1 MNLSNIAKE
10 ADIRYFPFVPN
21 RIEKNIKDM
30 VVEIQHIFFSRE
42 IFEQTLKLSNKT
54 ITMYVYKQD
63 VGIYADGEVKNTDKK
78 YIEDD
83 YVKIFYETK
92 ADKILDLYHVVTG
105 KSIAVQAEVVKSA
118 VESNS
123 EGLIKPQV
131 YVYDIFNIDT
141 QKYLLPEER
150 KEVLH
155 VLITLG
161 LKVLPTPVITLAPLN
176 TLSIPAII
184 TQVKDRIA
192 SLGTGEGVV
201 FKSTTTETR
210 FDVIPSE

>member
-1 MNLSNIAKE
+1 MNLSNTAKE

-30 VVEIQHIFFSRE
+30 VVEIQHMFFSRE

-141 QKYLLPEER
+141 QKYLLPKER

-161 LKVLPTPVITLAPLN
+161 LKVLPIPVITLAPLN

-184 TQVKDRIA
+184 VQVKDRIA
-192 SLGTGEGVV
+192 SLGTGEGAV

>member
-1 MNLSNIAKE
+1 MNLSNTAKE

-30 VVEIQHIFFSRE
+30 VIEIQHMFFSRE
-42 IFEQTLKLSNKT
+42 IFEQTLKLSNNT
-54 ITMYVYKQD
+54 ITMYVYKQG
-63 VGIYADGEVKNTDKK
+63 VGIYANGEVKNTDKK
-78 YIEDD
+78 YIKDA

-105 KSIAVQAEVVKSA
+105 KSIAVQVEVVKSA

-161 LKVLPTPVITLAPLN
+161 LKVLPIPVITLAPLN

-184 TQVKDRIA
+184 VQVKDRIA

-210 FDVIPSE
+210 FNVIPSE